1 MSNTK
6 SKPHFYICLQNAG
19 SEDLIVGKVYQSL
32 PDEVVTAEG
41 LLRII
46 DESGEDYLYP
56 SKYFAVI
63 TLPQVAEKA
72 LFTSSS
78 VSAD

>member
-1 MSNTK
+1 MRNAK
-6 SKPHFYICLQNAG
+6 NKPHFYICIQNTG

-32 PDEVVTAEG
+32 PDELATAEG

-56 SKYFAVI
+56 AEYFAVI